1 LCCGEDLVEMDG
13 RFDPVHGRA
22 VNGGS
27 VDDAHTLITA
37 WDDPSNLVPAIV
49 AVFEPGTLALLSTAI
64 VAIDFS
70 TRAVSRRNSRRR

>member
-1 LCCGEDLVEMDG
+1 
-13 RFDPVHGRA
+13 
-22 VNGGS
+22 